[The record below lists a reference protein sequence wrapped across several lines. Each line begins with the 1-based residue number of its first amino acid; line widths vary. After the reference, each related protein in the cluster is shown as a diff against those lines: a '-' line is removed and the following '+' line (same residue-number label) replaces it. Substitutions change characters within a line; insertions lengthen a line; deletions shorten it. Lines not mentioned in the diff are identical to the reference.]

1 MKFHAV
7 RYLLT
12 LALVVSSAAIAG
24 NGNGKGPE
32 GAFNPHPR
40 PIIGTLTGEVAF
52 PLNDECE
59 GITGAWWQT
68 TTVAVGEMDHFG
80 LTEHYSTHC
89 ATLDGMSLVGGEASF
104 VAANG
109 DELWTTYTGQVLA
122 PPPVI
127 AILAEYVVTG
137 GTGRFE
143 GASGTIM
150 AMVYVTFV
158 GMEAPNPIELDFAGT
173 IAY

>member
-1 MKFHAV
+1 MKRNAI
-7 RYLLT
+7 RYLLA
-12 LALVVSSAAIAG
+12 LFLVLSSALVIAAG
-24 NGNGKGPE
+24 NGPE
-32 GAFNPHPR
+32 KAHNPNPR
-40 PIIGTLTGEVAF
+40 PIMGTLNGEVTF
-52 PLNDECE
+52 PLNDACKNV
-59 GITGAWWQT
+59 TGAWWQT

-89 ATLDGMSLVGGEASF
+89 STLDGMSLVSGEASF

-122 PPPVI
+122 GPPVI
-127 AILAEYVVTG
+127 MILAEYVVTG

-150 AMVYVTFV
+150 AMVYVTLV
-158 GMEAPNPIELDFAGT
+158 GMEVPNPIEMNFAGT

>member
-1 MKFHAV
+1 MKHNAIK
-7 RYLLT
+7 YL
-12 LALVVSSAAIAG
+12 LALVMVLTSAMVIAAG
-24 NGNGKGPE
+24 NGPE
-32 GAFNPHPR
+32 KAHNEKPR
-40 PIIGTLTGEVAF
+40 PIMGTLNGEVTF
-52 PLNDECE
+52 PLNDECTD
-59 GITGAWWQT
+59 ITGAWWQT

-89 ATLDGMSLVGGEASF
+89 STLDGMSLVSGEASF

-127 AILAEYVVTG
+127 VVLAEYIVTG

-143 GASGTIM
+143 GASGSIM
-150 AMVYVTFV
+150 ALVYVTLV
-158 GMEAPNPIELDFAGT
+158 GMEVPNPIELDFAGT

>member
-1 MKFHAV
+1 MKRNAI
-7 RYLLT
+7 RYLLA
-12 LALVVSSAAIAG
+12 LFLVLSSALVIAAG
-24 NGNGKGPE
+24 NGPE
-32 GAFNPHPR
+32 KAHNPNPR
-40 PIIGTLTGEVAF
+40 PIMGTLNGEVTF
-52 PLNDECE
+52 PLNDACKNV
-59 GITGAWWQT
+59 TGAWWQT

-89 ATLDGMSLVGGEASF
+89 STLDGMSLVSGEALF

-122 PPPVI
+122 PPPDIV
-127 AILAEYVVTG
+127 ILAEYIVTG

-150 AMVYVTFV
+150 AMVYVTLV
-158 GMEAPNPIELDFAGT
+158 GMEVPNPIEMDFAGT

>member
-1 MKFHAV
+1 MKSNAIK
-7 RYLLT
+7 YLLA
-12 LALVVSSAAIAG
+12 LFLVLSSALVIAAG
-24 NGNGKGPE
+24 NGPE
-32 GAFNPHPR
+32 KAHNPKPR
-40 PIIGTLTGEVAF
+40 PIMGTLNGEVTF
-52 PLNDECE
+52 PLNEECMD
-59 GITGAWWQT
+59 ITGAWWQT

-89 ATLDGMSLVGGEASF
+89 ATLDGESVVGGEASF

-109 DELWTTYTGQVLA
+109 DVLWTTYTGQVLA
-122 PPPVI
+122 PPPIIVV
-127 AILAEYVVTG
+127 LAEYIVTG

-150 AMVYVTFV
+150 AMVYVPLI
-158 GMEAPNPIELDFAGT
+158 GMEVPNPIEMDFAGT